1 MMEWLRDFSMTRAQI
16 RRNGRDRHTEFAG
29 FLRGRIEAVIRTPY
43 PPLSMQPDQP
53 PTDRWGI
60 DDHSDRGALPQSP
73 HLVVAWTLWKGEY
86 SAQCV
91 LCPVA
96 SGIELHIRMQDAV
109 IVSQHCRG
117 PEQAAFVSD
126 TWYAALT
133 GRGWH

>member
-1 MMEWLRDFSMTRAQI
+1 MSATDTESLQDSYAVESRPSYGRHI
-16 RRNGRDRHTEFAG
+16 LPCPCSPISHRRIDGGSTTTPTVALYHNRLTWWSPGRFG
-29 FLRGRIEAVIRTPY
+29 KV
-43 PPLSMQPDQP
+43 
-53 PTDRWGI
+53 
-60 DDHSDRGALPQSP
+60 
-73 HLVVAWTLWKGEY
+73 EY

-96 SGIELHIRMQDAV
+96 GGIELHIRMQDAV
-109 IVSQHCRG
+109 IVSEHCRG